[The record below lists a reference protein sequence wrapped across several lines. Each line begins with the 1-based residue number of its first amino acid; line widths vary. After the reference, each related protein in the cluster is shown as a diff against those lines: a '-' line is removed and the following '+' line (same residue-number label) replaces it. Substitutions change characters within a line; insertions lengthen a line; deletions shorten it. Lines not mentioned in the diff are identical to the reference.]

1 RKRVSDQSI
10 VIDALWLIVCVQ
22 AATFMANDEA
32 FWLISGPVAFA
43 AYKII
48 TTVGFK
54 AVHLRTT
61 SGNSDAP
68 RLALLRVFTLGK
80 RAERLVEALATHWRY
95 VGSIQLIA
103 GPDLARVTIQPHE
116 ILDFLQGRL
125 ARRFITDPSSLER
138 RLYEMDPKQD
148 PDWRYRI
155 NDFFCT

>member
-1 RKRVSDQSI
+1 
-10 VIDALWLIVCVQ
+10 
-22 AATFMANDEA
+22 

-103 GPDLARVTIQPHE
+103 GPDLARVTIQPHQ
-116 ILDFLQGRL
+116 LRACLQGRL
-125 ARRFITDPSSLER
+125 AGALLQIHPRSNAVCTRWIR
-138 RLYEMDPKQD
+138 N
-148 PDWRYRI
+148 RI
-155 NDFFCT
+155 PIGATG